1 MAEEEE
7 LTEEE
12 YEELMKYMTPDGKL
26 NGLLEKRAVDWPKG
40 WRLIDPNLGRR
51 KMVMVGKVTPEKYE
65 TRREEIEAR
74 VKRKEGED
82 DEAFLLRK
90 MILYNR
96 IRGMWK
102 PGESGNPGGAPK
114 GVKRAKKLPITVKV
128 ALDEQMRQAVKIM
141 IEEEG
146 QTPRQVK
153 ISKKELIA
161 RNIVD
166 MVALGRV
173 EFPDAKHPTRT
184 RVVELNGRDW
194 SANALKL
201 LKMINPK
208 PMEETEEVVQT
219 ISFDIQDMMPV
230 NAKMKVVK
238 KITGKDYSNELEY
251 LNDEEAVEGII
262 DYIPEDNEEWG
273 DIEEL
278 EDEMLLEESVWE
290 DSEEWEGEEGEE

>member
-51 KMVMVGKVTPEKYE
+51 KMVMIGKVTPEKYE

-74 VKRKEGED
+74 VKQREGED

-102 PGESGNPGGAPK
+102 PGESGNPGGAPI
-114 GVKRAKKLPITVKV
+114 GAKRAKKLPITVKV

-146 QTPRQVK
+146 KTPRQVK

-173 EFPDAKHPTRT
+173 EFPDTKHPTRT

-208 PMEETEEVVQT
+208 PMEETEEIVQT

-262 DYIPEDNEEWG
+262 DYIPEDNEEWE

-290 DSEEWEGEEGEE
+290 DSEEWEGEEREE